1 MTSEEK
7 NSLVAEYAEKIK
19 PILSL
24 AKKAY
29 GSRAQTS
36 PAHIASAEYTQLL
49 VDFVDKQGSLLS
61 LANELGVAYSGL
73 RRRVMTASLTPKSA
87 GRKSASKTTPA
98 TDELLAKIKSAR
110 AEGTQEYYEQLAAA
124 YSNGVSLSA
133 IARGLGL
140 SHTYPLYYGIQR
152 HQLRNQQSRY
162 TTN

>member
-7 NSLVAEYAEKIK
+7 NNLVTEYAEKIK
-19 PILSL
+19 PILHL

-36 PAHIASAEYTQLL
+36 PAHIASAEYTRLL
-49 VDFVDKQGSLLS
+49 VDFVEKKGSLLS

-73 RRRVMTASLTPKSA
+73 RRRVMTATLIPKSA
-87 GRKSASKTTPA
+87 GRKSTSNTAPVTE
-98 TDELLAKIKSAR
+98 ELLAKIKLAR
-110 AEGTQEYYEQLAAA
+110 AEGTQEYYEQLAVA
-124 YSNGVSLSA
+124 YNNGVSLSA